1 MMLVSYGNMYC
12 EWIYVV
18 LVAKNREAKGCSC
31 TYQYHHYCNLPVS
44 LQSDVVIACWRVFN
58 SQCIN

>member
-1 MMLVSYGNMYC
+1 MMLVSYGNMYS
-12 EWIYVV
+12 EWICVV

-44 LQSDVVIACWRVFN
+44 LKV
-58 SQCIN
+58 